1 MNANYIVDANIY
13 CILVWPR
20 DFQVSSKDKYR
31 RFSRIA
37 RRCLC
42 EAMASRGKEVNLD
55 LTDKLA
61 RAMGL
66 CFFKFALFLK
76 PFGEYKGS
84 NRNKKHAILV
94 HAHTHILSHSN
105 AVAIIHVRVSL
116 TFPSNPSLYK
126 LGLGYA
132 F

>member
-94 HAHTHILSHSN
+94 HAHTHTF
-105 AVAIIHVRVSL
+105 SL
-116 TFPSNPSLYK
+116 TRTLLQLYTYVSV
-126 LGLGYA
+126 LR
-132 F
+132 FHQTHHCTN